1 MIHGSCILEEPK
13 MDEAIRRVLDY
24 LQAGMALRVEF
35 DVAASTGRSTPPLT
49 NRDKPPDSSEAR

>member
-1 MIHGSCILEEPK
+1 

-35 DVAASTGRSTPPLT
+35 DVAASTGGSTPPLT